1 MKNGFILLKNEQF
14 GMRSFPEF
22 EDRKEKTRESKKIFE
37 FRKILSKIRVT
48 QNKKS
53 ILKRVYQ
60 KRKKSVSN

>member
-1 MKNGFILLKNEQF
+1 
-14 GMRSFPEF
+14 MRSFPEF

-53 ILKRVYQ
+53 ILK
-60 KRKKSVSN
+60 KSFSEKKKSVSN

>member
-22 EDRKEKTRESKKIFE
+22 EDRKENTRESKKIFE

-53 ILKRVYQ
+53 ILK
-60 KRKKSVSN
+60 KSFSEKKNR